1 MTIKFATNRLIF
13 RMLCSGDLEFML
25 KLTGNPEV
33 VRYLPG
39 MITDEGM
46 MRSWLSSVQ
55 PEDNE
60 YLICLKETGEPVGEC
75 SLTLQENGSSC
86 EIGYMLLPQYWN
98 QGYGT
103 EAAEWL
109 MNMGRAYDAQRI
121 TAMTHAKNS
130 ASVRILE
137 KLGFKKNSIGWM
149 LFEAS
154 DGLHDSQIDSYVYEM
169 NTDIQCSEESEHEDG

>member
-1 MTIKFATNRLIF
+1 MTINFATNRLVF
-13 RMLCSGDLEFML
+13 RMLCSDDLEFML

-60 YLICLKETGEPVGEC
+60 YLICLRETEEPIGEC

-86 EIGYMLLPQYWN
+86 EIGYMLLPQHWN
-98 QGYGT
+98 QGYVT

-109 MNMGRAYDAQRI
+109 MNMGRAYDVPCI
-121 TAMTHAKNS
+121 TAMTHAQNA

-137 KLGFKKNSIGWM
+137 NWILRKTASAGCCLKRRMACMTARSTAMCTRRIP
-149 LFEAS
+149 LF
-154 DGLHDSQIDSYVYEM
+154 
-169 NTDIQCSEESEHEDG
+169 